1 MRDFISKKIRGIAP
15 SGIRKYF
22 DIVSEMKDAIS
33 LGVGEPDFGTPWEIS
48 EAGIRSVQ
56 KGFTHYTSNKGM
68 PKLREA
74 ISHYLSSRY
83 KVHYDK
89 EEIVVTVG
97 ASEAIDITL
106 RAVCDPGDEVLIP
119 MPSYVSYAPCVSMAG
134 GVPVGVECN
143 ESNGFILTKE
153 MLQSAVTPKS
163 KAIILPYPNNPTGA
177 IMTRRQ
183 LEDIRQVIEEN
194 DLLVISDEIYSELTY
209 DGKHVSIA
217 SLDGMRD
224 RTVLLNGFSKAF
236 AMTGWRIGYACAP
249 RDILDQILKVHQY
262 TIMCAPTMAQHAAI
276 AALET
281 GRESGYEAIEE
292 MRTEYDC
299 RRRYL
304 LHEFN
309 GMGLHCFEA
318 KGAFYLFPSVASTG
332 MNGEEFANALLKAE
346 KVAVVPGSAFGRG
359 GENHIRVSYA
369 YSLEEL
375 EAAVKRI
382 KKFLNITE
390 EL

>member
-1 MRDFISKKIRGIAP
+1 MRDFVSKRIREIAP
-15 SGIRKYF
+15 SGIRKFF

-68 PKLREA
+68 PKLREE
-74 ISHYLSSRY
+74 ISRYLSSRY

-106 RAVCDPGDEVLIP
+106 RAVCDPGDEVLVP
-119 MPSYVSYAPCVSMAG
+119 MPSYVSYAPCVTMAG
-134 GVPVGVECN
+134 GTPVGLECR
-143 ESNGFILTKE
+143 EDNGFIVTKE
-153 MLQSAVTPKS
+153 LLESAITPKT
-163 KAIILPYPNNPTGA
+163 KAIILPYPNNPTGG
-177 IMTRRQ
+177 IMTRAQ
-183 LEDIRQVIEEN
+183 LEEIRQVIIDA

-209 DGKHVSIA
+209 GGKHVSIA
-217 SLDGMRD
+217 SLEGMRE
-224 RTVLLNGFSKAF
+224 RTVLLNVFSKAF

-262 TIMCAPTMAQHAAI
+262 AIMCAPTMAQYAAL

-281 GRESGYEAIEE
+281 GRESDYEAVEE

-309 GMGLHCFEA
+309 AMGLKCFEA

-332 MNGEEFANALLKAE
+332 MNGEQFANALLKAQ

-359 GENHIRVSYA
+359 GENNIRVSYA

-375 EAAVKRI
+375 ERAIGRI
-382 KKFLNITE
+382 KKFLNIRE
-390 EL
+390 EI

>member
-1 MRDFISKKIRGIAP
+1 MRDFVSKRIREIAP
-15 SGIRKYF
+15 SGIRKFF

-68 PKLREA
+68 PKLREE
-74 ISHYLSSRY
+74 ISRYLSSRY

-106 RAVCDPGDEVLIP
+106 RAVCDPGDEVLVP
-119 MPSYVSYAPCVSMAG
+119 MPSYVSYAPCVTMAG
-134 GVPVGVECN
+134 GTPIGLECR
-143 ESNGFILTKE
+143 EDNGFIVTKE
-153 MLQSAVTPKS
+153 LLESAITPKT
-163 KAIILPYPNNPTGA
+163 KAIILPYPNNPTGG
-177 IMTRRQ
+177 IMTRAQ
-183 LEDIRQVIEEN
+183 LEEIRQVIIDA

-209 DGKHVSIA
+209 GGKHVSIA
-217 SLDGMRD
+217 SLEGMRE

-262 TIMCAPTMAQHAAI
+262 AIMCAPTMAQYAAL

-281 GRESGYEAIEE
+281 GRESDYEAVEE

-309 GMGLHCFEA
+309 AMGLKCFEMWRCPA
-318 KGAFYLFPSVASTG
+318 GIELVGPRY
-332 MNGEEFANALLKAE
+332 
-346 KVAVVPGSAFGRG
+346 FGVDTDY
-359 GENHIRVSYA
+359 IP
-369 YSLEEL
+369 LEERCK
-375 EAAVKRI
+375 EVCQHV
-382 KKFLNITE
+382 
-390 EL
+390 

>member
-1 MRDFISKKIRGIAP
+1 MRDFVSRKIREIAP
-15 SGIRKYF
+15 SGIRKFF

-74 ISHYLSSRY
+74 ICKFLSSRWR
-83 KVHYDK
+83 VEDDK
-89 EEIVVTVG
+89 EEGVVRGG
-97 ASEAIDITL
+97 ASEAVDVPL
-106 RAVCDPGDEVLIP
+106 RGIGDPGDEVLIA
-119 MPSYVSYAPCVSMAG
+119 MPSYVGYEPCVAMAG
-134 GVPVGVECN
+134 GTPVGVECN
-143 ESNGFILTKE
+143 ESNGFIVTKE
-153 MLQSAVTPKS
+153 MLQSVITPKT

-177 IMTRRQ
+177 IMTRAQ
-183 LEDIRQVIEEN
+183 LEDIRQTIIDS

-217 SLDGMRD
+217 SLDGMRE

-236 AMTGWRIGYACAP
+236 AMTGWRIGYVCAP

-262 TIMCAPTMAQHAAI
+262 AIMCAPTMAQYAAL

-281 GRESGYEAIEE
+281 GRESRYEAVEE

-309 GMGLHCFEA
+309 AMGLKCFEA

-332 MNGEEFANALLKAE
+332 MDGEEFANALLKAE
-346 KVAVVPGSAFGRG
+346 KVAVVPGSAFGKG

-375 EAAVKRI
+375 EEAVKRI
-382 KKFLNITE
+382 KKFLNKGE
-390 EL
+390 EI

>member
-134 GVPVGVECN
+134 RGAGGGGGAV
-143 ESNGFILTKE
+143 SKGFFL
-153 MLQSAVTPKS
+153 
-163 KAIILPYPNNPTGA
+163 
-177 IMTRRQ
+177 
-183 LEDIRQVIEEN
+183 
-194 DLLVISDEIYSELTY
+194 SE
-209 DGKHVSIA
+209 
-217 SLDGMRD
+217 R
-224 RTVLLNGFSKAF
+224 
-236 AMTGWRIGYACAP
+236 
-249 RDILDQILKVHQY
+249 KV
-262 TIMCAPTMAQHAAI
+262 
-276 AALET
+276 
-281 GRESGYEAIEE
+281 
-292 MRTEYDC
+292 
-299 RRRYL
+299 
-304 LHEFN
+304 
-309 GMGLHCFEA
+309 
-318 KGAFYLFPSVASTG
+318 
-332 MNGEEFANALLKAE
+332 
-346 KVAVVPGSAFGRG
+346 
-359 GENHIRVSYA
+359 
-369 YSLEEL
+369 
-375 EAAVKRI
+375 
-382 KKFLNITE
+382 
-390 EL
+390 

>member
-1 MRDFISKKIRGIAP
+1 MRDFVSKKIRNIAP
-15 SGIRKYF
+15 SGIRKFF

-48 EAGIRSVQ
+48 EAGIRSIQ

-74 ISHYLSSRY
+74 ISRYLSSRY

-106 RAVCDPGDEVLIP
+106 RAICDPGDEVLVP

-143 ESNGFILTKE
+143 ENNGFVVTKE
-153 MLQSAVTPKS
+153 MIEKAITPKT

-177 IMTRRQ
+177 IMTRAQ
-183 LEDIRQVIEEN
+183 LEDIRGSIIDH

-209 DGKHVSIA
+209 DAKHVSIA
-217 SLDGMRD
+217 SLEDMRE

-262 TIMCAPTMAQHAAI
+262 TIMCAPTMAQYAALS
-276 AALET
+276 ALET
-281 GRESGYEAIEE
+281 GKESRYEAVEE

-309 GMGLHCFEA
+309 GMGLNCFEA

-332 MNGEEFANALLKAE
+332 MNGEEFANALLKAV
-346 KVAVVPGSAFGRG
+346 KVAVVPGSAFGSG

-375 EAAVKRI
+375 EEAVRRI
-382 KKFLNITE
+382 KKFLNIRE

>member
-309 GMGLHCFEA
+309 GMGVLKRRA
-318 KGAFYLFPSVASTG
+318 RSTC
-332 MNGEEFANALLKAE
+332 
-346 KVAVVPGSAFGRG
+346 
-359 GENHIRVSYA
+359 
-369 YSLEEL
+369 SLPWL
-375 EAAVKRI
+375 PRA
-382 KKFLNITE
+382 
-390 EL
+390 

>member
-183 LEDIRQVIEEN
+183 LEDIRQVIE
-194 DLLVISDEIYSELTY
+194 
-209 DGKHVSIA
+209 
-217 SLDGMRD
+217 D
-224 RTVLLNGFSKAF
+224 RK
-236 AMTGWRIGYACAP
+236 
-249 RDILDQILKVHQY
+249 
-262 TIMCAPTMAQHAAI
+262 
-276 AALET
+276 
-281 GRESGYEAIEE
+281 
-292 MRTEYDC
+292 
-299 RRRYL
+299 
-304 LHEFN
+304 
-309 GMGLHCFEA
+309 
-318 KGAFYLFPSVASTG
+318 SV
-332 MNGEEFANALLKAE
+332 
-346 KVAVVPGSAFGRG
+346 V
-359 GENHIRVSYA
+359 
-369 YSLEEL
+369 
-375 EAAVKRI
+375 
-382 KKFLNITE
+382 
-390 EL
+390 